1 MKHLFQFVAAA
12 VLSAAVAAP
21 AQAEDTI
28 KIGVPGAHTGD
39 LATYGVPSLNAAKI
53 VVAKVNAN
61 GGVLGKKIELIA
73 EDDQCKPE
81 LATNAA
87 TKLLSDKV
95 SVVMGHICSGPTK
108 AAMPLYNDAHIIAM
122 SPSSTPP
129 GLTAPGV
136 NPMFFRTIAKD
147 DDQARLTSEFIL
159 KELKAKSVAYIHD
172 NGDYG
177 KGFADGNRALLE
189 KNGVKTALFEAITP
203 DAVDFSA
210 IVRKIKRSKAMSSCS
225 AATSPPLPSC
235 SSSCAATA

>member
-87 TKLLSDKV
+87 TKLLSDKERRQDRPLR
-95 SVVMGHICSGPTK
+95 GHHPRCR
-108 AAMPLYNDAHIIAM
+108 
-122 SPSSTPP
+122 
-129 GLTAPGV
+129 GLQRHCPQ
-136 NPMFFRTIAKD
+136 
-147 DDQARLTSEFIL
+147 DQALQGRCHRVRRLPAHRFQAAPAAAPRPRE
-159 KELKAKSVAYIHD
+159 
-172 NGDYG
+172 
-177 KGFADGNRALLE
+177 
-189 KNGVKTALFEAITP
+189 
-203 DAVDFSA
+203 DA
-210 IVRKIKRSKAMSSCS
+210 RGR
-225 AATSPPLPSC
+225 P
-235 SSSCAATA
+235 

>member
-53 VVAKVNAN
+53 VVAKVNAK
-61 GGVLGKKIELIA
+61 GGVLGKKLELIA

-81 LATNAA
+81 LSTNAA

-95 SVVMGHICSGPTK
+95 SVVMGHICSGSTK
-108 AAMPLYNDAHIIAM
+108 AALPLYNDAHIIAM

-129 GLTAPGV
+129 FMT
-136 NPMFFRTIAKD
+136 
-147 DDQARLTSEFIL
+147 
-159 KELKAKSVAYIHD
+159 
-172 NGDYG
+172 
-177 KGFADGNRALLE
+177 
-189 KNGVKTALFEAITP
+189 
-203 DAVDFSA
+203 
-210 IVRKIKRSKAMSSCS
+210 
-225 AATSPPLPSC
+225 
-235 SSSCAATA
+235 